1 MVATVRRSHEE
12 RRAEIADAALRI
24 IATRG
29 ISALTVAT
37 LAHELG
43 LTGGALYR
51 HFDSTDEILVA
62 VAARAVEL
70 VDATVPPQEL
80 PPLEWLE
87 RFVESRAKTVGGHPG
102 LARLLVS
109 DQLAMALPPAALE
122 HVQGAVRR
130 TFAQIEHAL
139 RRGQEAGAVRDDV
152 DARDLVPIVA
162 GTVQLLAL
170 ARAGSHQSRVVVPS
184 RTWATLRTLIARPK
198 DAAGTRA
205 RAKEKGELR

>member
-1 MVATVRRSHEE
+1 MAATRRRSHEE

-29 ISALTVAT
+29 ISELTVAA
-37 LAHELG
+37 LAAELG

-51 HFDSTDEILVA
+51 HFDSTEEILAA

-70 VDATVPPQEL
+70 VDATL
-80 PPLEWLE
+80 PPEDLEPLAWLE

-109 DQLAMALPPAALE
+109 DQLAMALPPAAIE

-130 TFAQIEHAL
+130 TFAAIERAI
-139 RRGQEAGAVRDDV
+139 RRGQERGDVRDDL

-170 ARAGSHQSRVVVPS
+170 ARAGSHQSRMLAPAKAW
-184 RTWATLRTLIARPK
+184 TTLRTLLARPH
-198 DAAGTRA
+198 DGGR
-205 RAKEKGELR
+205 R

>member
-1 MVATVRRSHEE
+1 MASTVRRSHEE
-12 RRAEIADAALRI
+12 RRTEIADAALRI

-29 ISALTVAT
+29 IAALTVAS
-37 LAHELG
+37 LASELG

-62 VAARAVEL
+62 VARRAVEL
-70 VDATVPPQEL
+70 VDGTVPSGDL

-87 RFVESRAKTVGGHPG
+87 RFVESRSTTVGGHPG

-109 DQLAMALPPAALE
+109 DQLAMALPAPALE

-130 TFAQIEHAL
+130 TFAAIEHAL
-139 RRGQEAGAVRDDV
+139 RRGQAASVVRDDV

-162 GTVQLLAL
+162 GTVQMLAL
-170 ARAGSHQSRVVVPS
+170 ARAGSHQSRMVPPAK
-184 RTWATLRTLIARPK
+184 TWAALVTLLAAPK
-198 DAAGTRA
+198 
-205 RAKEKGELR
+205 AKTKPGRRR

>member
-1 MVATVRRSHEE
+1 MASTIRRSHAE
-12 RRAEIADAALRI
+12 RRTEIADAALRI

-29 ISALTVAT
+29 IAALTVAT
-37 LAHELG
+37 LAQELG

-51 HFDSTDEILVA
+51 HFDSTGEILVA

-70 VDATVPPQEL
+70 VDATVPPSDL

-87 RFVESRAKTVGGHPG
+87 RFVESRARTVGGHPG

-109 DQLAMALPPAALE
+109 DQLAMALPPEALQ

-130 TFAQIEHAL
+130 TFEGIEHAI
-139 RRGQEAGAVRDDV
+139 RRGQERGDVRDDV

-170 ARAGSHQSRVVVPS
+170 ARAGSHQSRAVVPS
-184 RTWATLRTLIARPK
+184 RTWATLRTLIEPPKAARGPNE
-198 DAAGTRA
+198 R
-205 RAKEKGELR
+205 EKGARR

>member
-1 MVATVRRSHEE
+1 MASTPRRSHEE

-29 ISALTVAT
+29 IAALTVAT
-37 LAHELG
+37 LANELG

-62 VAARAVEL
+62 VASRAVEL
-70 VDATVPPQEL
+70 VDDTVPSSDL

-87 RFVESRAKTVGGHPG
+87 RFVESRSKTVGGHPG

-130 TFAQIEHAL
+130 TFAAIEHAL
-139 RRGQEAGAVRDDV
+139 RRGQEFGDVRDDV

-162 GTVQLLAL
+162 GTVQMLAL
-170 ARAGSHQSRVVVPS
+170 ARAGSHQSRMVAPGK
-184 RTWATLRTLIARPK
+184 TWAALRTLL
-198 DAAGTRA
+198 AATKTKGTR
-205 RAKEKGELR
+205 R

>member
-1 MVATVRRSHEE
+1 MDVASTIRRSHEE
-12 RRAEIADAALRI
+12 RRTEIADAALRI

-37 LAHELG
+37 LAQELG

-51 HFDSTDEILVA
+51 HFESTEEILGA

-70 VDATVPPQEL
+70 VDSTL
-80 PPLEWLE
+80 PGADLAPLEWLE

-109 DQLAMALPPAALE
+109 DQLAMALPPAALA

-130 TFAQIEHAL
+130 TFASIEHAL
-139 RRGQEAGAVRDDV
+139 RRGQELGVIRDDV

-184 RTWATLRTLIARPK
+184 KAWSTLRTLLARPTHE
-198 DAAGTRA
+198 GA
-205 RAKEKGELR
+205 RR

>member
-1 MVATVRRSHEE
+1 MASTVRRSHDE

-29 ISALTVAT
+29 IAALTVAT
-37 LAHELG
+37 LAQELG

-62 VAARAVEL
+62 VAKRAVEL
-70 VDATVPPQEL
+70 VDATVPPSDL
-80 PPLEWLE
+80 PPLDWLE
-87 RFVESRAKTVGGHPG
+87 RFVESRAMTVGGHPG

-109 DQLAMALPPAALE
+109 DQLAMALPPEAVE

-130 TFAQIEHAL
+130 TFASIEQAL
-139 RRGQEAGAVRDDV
+139 RRGQQAGDVRDDV

-184 RTWATLRTLIARPK
+184 RTWATLRTLLAVPKSSTRSKAR
-198 DAAGTRA
+198 GGVR
-205 RAKEKGELR
+205 

>member
-1 MVATVRRSHEE
+1 MGTTVRRSHEE
-12 RRAEIADAALRI
+12 RRGEIADAALRI

-29 ISALTVAT
+29 IAALTVAA
-37 LAHELG
+37 LAGELG

-51 HFDSTDEILVA
+51 HFSSTEEILVA

-70 VDATVPPQEL
+70 VDGTVPDADL

-109 DQLAMALPPAALE
+109 DQLAMALPAAALE

-130 TFAQIEHAL
+130 TFAAIERAI
-139 RRGQEAGAVRDDV
+139 RRGQELGDVRDDV
-152 DARDLVPIVA
+152 EARDLVPIVA

-170 ARAGSHQSRVVVPS
+170 ARAGSHQSRVLAP
-184 RTWATLRTLIARPK
+184 TKAWATLRTLLAAPK
-198 DAAGTRA
+198 EMG
-205 RAKEKGELR
+205 GLR

>member
-1 MVATVRRSHEE
+1 MASRVRRSHGE
-12 RRAEIADAALRI
+12 RRTEIADAALRI

-29 ISALTVAT
+29 ISALTVAA
-37 LAHELG
+37 LATELG

-51 HFDSTDEILVA
+51 HFTSTEEILVA

-70 VDATVPPQEL
+70 VDATLPAPEL

-109 DQLAMALPPAALE
+109 DQLAMALPPAAVE
-122 HVQGAVRR
+122 HVHGAVRR
-130 TFAQIEHAL
+130 TFAAIEQAV
-139 RRGQEAGAVRDDV
+139 RRGQELGDVRGDV

-162 GTVQLLAL
+162 GTVQLAAL
-170 ARAGSHQSRVVVPS
+170 AHAGAYPSRFVVPS
-184 RTWATLRTLIARPK
+184 RTWSTLRALLAPPG
-198 DAAGTRA
+198 D
-205 RAKEKGELR
+205 KGGRR